1 MGKCKITVLRAL
13 YFKDLADAYPPHE
26 KGPCEQLKEG
36 DVFYTSGPFGVDMPE
51 GFCKPAWAAIQTY
64 AAVLASGG
72 KVYSR
77 DDVHVTACPDGVR
90 PVLFRMERA
99 EEE

>member
-1 MGKCKITVLRAL
+1 LRA
-13 YFKDLADAYPPHE
+13 AE
-26 KGPCEQLKEG
+26 EG
-36 DVFYTSGPFGVDMPE
+36 DVIYTSGPFGGDMPE

-77 DDVHVTACPDGVR
+77 DDVHVTACRDGVR

>member
-1 MGKCKITVLRAL
+1 MGKCKITVLRTL

-51 GFCKPAWAAIQTY
+51 GFCK
-64 AAVLASGG
+64 LGS
-72 KVYSR
+72 
-77 DDVHVTACPDGVR
+77 HPDLCRRIGLR
-90 PVLFRMERA
+90 REGLQPG
-99 EEE
+99 